1 MQMLSVT
8 SDKGWQPIDWNAPM
22 DPEAYLAIT
31 PPGLG
36 VRGMFFQDLYK
47 LLGESPP
54 TRIIAFKSYP
64 LEDWMRLML
73 RAAQKLYPDQSLR
86 EGLRR
91 LGYKGFESFA
101 RSSLG
106 KVYFAFSR
114 DFASAARSVSRAFE
128 LVQSYGKFTTTMLD
142 ERNVV
147 ISMREVWDFCDSNYV
162 GILEAT
168 GVTGDYPF
176 DVLVRPGV
184 SLDCIEVKLIRKN

>member
-1 MQMLSVT
+1 MPSIANDQ
-8 SDKGWQPIDWNAPM
+8 DWQPIDWNAPM
-22 DPEAYLAIT
+22 DPQAYFAIT

-47 LLGESPP
+47 LIGEEPP
-54 TRIIAFKSYP
+54 TRFVAFKNYP

-73 RAAQKLYPDQSLR
+73 HGCEVLYPDQSLR

-101 RSSLG
+101 TSSLG

-114 DFASAARSVSRAFE
+114 DFVSAARSVGRAFG
-128 LVQSYGKFTTTMLD
+128 LIQAYGKFSTTEIN
-142 ERNVV
+142 ERSVV
-147 ISMREVWDFCDSNYV
+147 ISMREVWDFADSNYI

-176 DVLVRPGV
+176 DVMVRPGET
-184 SLDCIEVKLIRKN
+184 LDSIEVKLTLRD